1 MPSDIEPQESKSKPA
16 RLKFE
21 VRLLRY
27 VAGAITAIA
36 FVGGAG
42 WLLRQRH
49 KRRRASSES
58 PADDD

>member
-1 MPSDIEPQESKSKPA
+1 MPSDMESQESKSKPA

-27 VAGAITAIA
+27 VAGALTAIA

-42 WLLRQRH
+42 WLLRQRN
-49 KRRRASSES
+49 KRRRASGE
-58 PADDD
+58 